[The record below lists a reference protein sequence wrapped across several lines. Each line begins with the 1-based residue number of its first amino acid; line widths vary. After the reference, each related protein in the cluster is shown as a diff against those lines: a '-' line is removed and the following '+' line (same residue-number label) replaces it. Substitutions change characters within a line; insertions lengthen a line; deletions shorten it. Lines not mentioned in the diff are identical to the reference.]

1 MKKLPA
7 AMFVALLIVGCGEE
21 TLNAQTSKNE
31 DGLSIDLD
39 DNETLERIIAE
50 AIDDIKLLQKGKE
63 GEELRYA
70 PNQHTPFSGWSKQ
83 KYENGKIKFLGAFKG
98 GKREGLSTS
107 WYENGNKKAV
117 KNFKDGKA
125 MSQISWKPNGEKCPH
140 TNVKDGK
147 GVVILYHEDGT
158 ELARSTFKGG
168 KQNGLMTGWYPDGQK
183 NVEANYKDGK
193 LDGFC
198 MQWHKNGQ
206 KMEEANYKDGKREGL
221 MTSWH
226 PNGQKDSEQTHKDG
240 KQDGP
245 SIGWFENGKKRV
257 EVNYKDGQQQG
268 IRRNWYENGKKKSEY
283 TFKQGKLI
291 TATAWKINGERCIET
306 DVVEGD
312 GVGVFYGND
321 GVEKGQSTYKAGS
334 KVSMAF
340 YVYHPNGQKRSET
353 FYSKGMFDGP
363 KTYTSWNENGEKS
376 SEMNYLGNKKH
387 GSHTFW
393 NTNGKKSAF
402 YNYKNDNLDGLMML
416 WYKNGQQSS
425 ETHYKDGK
433 PDGLSKRWYRDGE
446 KWEKSTWVGGKLIAA
461 VVWKPNGEKCP
472 ETKIDQKGNGVV
484 VWYQGVGGKERSR
497 AIYKEGFRINE
508 FKKKEKTEEHPNP
521 PTSEYLPVP
530 KHITGLAPIKRQ
542 RKIMKYD
549 DGQTMWEE
557 WWDDGTIVSARAWLP
572 NGQQCPDTNV
582 VNGNGVV
589 FWYHE
594 NEKKRRRYT
603 YKASKQDGL
612 ITHWHENG
620 QKKTEVSY
628 REGKQDG
635 PVIGWNNNGQKR
647 WESTFKAGKE
657 DGLETWWYSTGQ
669 KKWEGNYKEGKLWT
683 AIGWKPNGEICPI
696 TNVKD
701 GNGIAVWYREDGTE
715 EGRET
720 YKDGIKVR

>member
-1 MKKLPA
+1 
-7 AMFVALLIVGCGEE
+7 
-21 TLNAQTSKNE
+21 
-31 DGLSIDLD
+31 
-39 DNETLERIIAE
+39 
-50 AIDDIKLLQKGKE
+50 
-63 GEELRYA
+63 
-70 PNQHTPFSGWSKQ
+70 
-83 KYENGKIKFLGAFKG
+83 LGYD
-98 GKREGLSTS
+98 T
-107 WYENGNKKAV
+107 
-117 KNFKDGKA
+117 
-125 MSQISWKPNGEKCPH
+125 
-140 TNVKDGK
+140 
-147 GVVILYHEDGT
+147 
-158 ELARSTFKGG
+158 
-168 KQNGLMTGWYPDGQK
+168 
-183 NVEANYKDGK
+183 YKDGK
-193 LDGFC
+193 
-198 MQWHKNGQ
+198 K
-206 KMEEANYKDGKREGL
+206 
-221 MTSWH
+221 
-226 PNGQKDSEQTHKDG
+226 
-240 KQDGP
+240 DGP
-245 SIGWFENGKKRV
+245 SIGWFGNGKKRV

-268 IRRNWYENGKKKSEY
+268 IRRNWYENGKEKSEY
-283 TFKQGKLI
+283 TYKQGKLI

-312 GVGVFYGND
+312 GVGVLYGND
-321 GVEKGQSTYKAGS
+321 GVVKGRYTYKAGS
-334 KVSMAF
+334 EVSMIF
-340 YVYHPNGQKRSET
+340 YLYHPNGQKRSET

-363 KTYTSWNENGEKS
+363 QTYTSWNENGEKSSERTYTKGKDGPSTSRTWENGEKS

-433 PDGLSKRWYRDGE
+433 PDGLSKMWYRDGE
-446 KWEKSTWVGGKLIAA
+446 KWEKRTWVVGKLIAA

-484 VWYQGVGGKERSR
+484 VWYQGVGGKESSR
-497 AIYKEGFRINE
+497 EIYKEGFRINE
-508 FKKKEKTEEHPNP
+508 FKKKEKIEEHPNP

-620 QKKTEVSY
+620 QKKTEVNY

-635 PVIGWNNNGQKR
+635 PVIGWYNNGQKKTEANYREGKQDGPVIGWYNNGQKR

-683 AIGWKPNGEICPI
+683 AIGWKPNGEKCPV
-696 TNVKD
+696 TNILN
-701 GNGIAVWYREDGTE
+701 GNGVIVWYEEDGAVSH
-715 EGRET
+715 RQT
-720 YKDGIKVR
+720 YKAGKIVRD